1 MKQFNFSH
9 ILFALWLAFGLT
21 QTSIVLAQDCYG
33 DYIDDVAAI
42 SVAFYHPSTS
52 LNATFSVSAT
62 KKVIFAGGNL
72 QYNAAQDQ
80 WRFAEHQYDVIG
92 DAPGSGNLTGTTKQ
106 GVSCGGTIS
115 DRATQDKWIDLF
127 QWGTSGYRNTG
138 YEAKQTAKDYSV
150 SSSVCEK
157 YDCTQKYVYQP
168 WDLEVRG
175 NVKGLDANFLLLCKG
190 SLIDSSLVGNS
201 VTQKESDWAWHNPIS
216 NGGCEDSEFGM
227 ICYNSAHQWYVP
239 TKNEMQYLYKT
250 RLNAHDLIAFAT
262 LTIGAFEKHGILI
275 LPDAWDWS
283 SPGLEEWGAK
293 WVPNTPIKDG
303 NPEERDAKTVN
314 EFSWSDNVLTE
325 AEWATFESYGAVFLP
340 AAGAMQYGDWHWY
353 DGWGVV
359 NEYAEYWTST
369 FAYSGGKPVCNTIR
383 FNTITGLDYPDNKT
397 KKGTFYFGGASRSP
411 LFSCAIR
418 PVRVVE

>member
-1 MKQFNFSH
+1 MKHFNFSH
-9 ILFALWLAFGLT
+9 ILFALWLTFDLT

-72 QYNAAQDQ
+72 QYNAAQNQ

-92 DAPGSGNLTGTTKQ
+92 DAPGSGNLTGTKNN

-138 YEAKQTAKDYSV
+138 YEAKQTGKNYNVPA
-150 SSSVCEK
+150 SVCATH
-157 YDCTQKYVYQP
+157 DCTQKYVYQP
-168 WDLEVRG
+168 WDLDDRG
-175 NVKGLDANFLLLCKG
+175 NENPINAKYLLLCKG
-190 SLIDSSLVGNS
+190 SLIDSSLVGTM
-201 VTQKESDWAWHNPIS
+201 TQSESDWAWHNPIS

-227 ICYNSAHQWYVP
+227 ICYNSVHNWYVP
-239 TKNEMQYLYKT
+239 SKAELQYIYKN
-250 RLNAHDLIAFAT
+250 RVNAHDLIAFAT
-262 LTIGAFEKHGILI
+262 LMIGAFEKHGILL
-275 LPDAWDWS
+275 LPDAWDWDL
-283 SPGLEEWGAK
+283 PGLEGWDEK
-293 WVPNTPIKDG
+293 WVANTPFNDKG
-303 NPEERDAKTVN
+303 NIAERDATFVN
-314 EFSWSDNVLTE
+314 EFKWSDNVLTE
-325 AEWATFESYGAVFLP
+325 AEWNTFESYGAVFLP

-353 DGWGVV
+353 DGWGKV
-359 NEYAEYWTST
+359 NEYGEYWASN
-369 FAYSGGKPVCNTIR
+369 FVYSGDGKPQCSTIR
-383 FNTITGLDYPDNKT
+383 FNTITGIDNN
-397 KKGTFYFGGASRSP
+397 KKGAFYFGGALRSP